1 MRNKPATQRAAKRT
15 SVRAVFTGFLFTLF
29 LSTLAITRVEGQQQP
44 DLSEYQKRLAKLSQQ
59 INSLQAQIRKGEKRK
74 ATILSRLERIG
85 FNKRLI
91 RKEISVYNIRRDQ
104 ANQELTALKEKI
116 PPLQKKLASGK
127 KSIEKILLT
136 LYKFGRFNAL
146 QFMLQARDFKSVI
159 TESKNL
165 GLLAQYQE
173 RIVVEYMTTLDQLQS
188 AEAELEAKKEE
199 ISQLIQNAQ
208 QKRRELEAE
217 ERKNRDL
224 INEIARNKKTH
235 LKTLEELNERSEQL
249 QDLVKKL
256 LKKEISLPFALVP
269 LYEKKGKLPWP
280 LTGKVITV
288 FGLQKHPRFDTV
300 TVNNGIEIAPNK
312 NDMIVKS
319 IHPGKVVYSDH
330 FQGYGNLIIV
340 DHGLNY
346 YSLYG
351 RCSDFIVKKGDYVE
365 AGQSIAL
372 VGDFS
377 SPQGVSLYFEI
388 RFKTKPLDP
397 LRWLKRR

>member
-59 INSLQAQIRKGEKRK
+59 INSLQAQIRKGETRK

-351 RCSDFIVKKGDYVE
+351 RCSDFLVKKGDYVE

-377 SPQGVSLYFEI
+377 SPKGVSLYLEI
-388 RFKTKPLDP
+388 RFKTRPLDP
-397 LRWLKRR
+397 LLWLKRR

>member
-1 MRNKPATQRAAKRT
+1 MRNEPLPKELSIART
-15 SVRAVFTGFLFTLF
+15 IFTGLLIILF
-29 LSTLAITRVEGQQQP
+29 LPPLAVRQLQGQQQP
-44 DLSEYQKRLAKLSQQ
+44 DLSEYQKRLTKLSQQ
-59 INSLQAQIRKGEKRK
+59 IKALQTQIDKEEKRT

-85 FNKRLI
+85 LNKRLI
-91 RKEISVYNIRRDQ
+91 RKEISFYNIREDQ
-104 ANQELTALKEKI
+104 ANRELTSLKERI
-116 PPLQKKLASGK
+116 PPLQKKLENERQ
-127 KSIEKILLT
+127 SIEKILLT
-136 LYKFGRFNAL
+136 LYKFGRFNVL

-159 TESKNL
+159 TENKNL

-173 RIVVEYMTTLDQLQS
+173 KIVMDYMTTLDQLQS
-188 AEAELEAKKEE
+188 AQAELESKKEE

-208 QKRRELEAE
+208 QKRRELEDE
-217 ERKNRDL
+217 ERKNRSL
-224 INEIARNKKTH
+224 INEIARNRKTH

-256 LKKEISLPFALVP
+256 LKREISLPFALVP
-269 LYEKKGKLPWP
+269 LYEKKGQLPWP
-280 LTGKVITV
+280 LTGKVITL
-288 FGLQKHPRFDTV
+288 FGLQKHPRFNTV
-300 TVNNGIEIAPNK
+300 TVNNGIEIAANK
-312 NDMIVKS
+312 KDMIVKS

-351 RCSDFIVKKGDYVE
+351 QCSDFIVKKGDYVQ
-365 AGQSIAL
+365 AGQPIAL

-377 SPQGVSLYFEI
+377 SPRGVSLHLEI

>member
-1 MRNKPATQRAAKRT
+1 MKKRPWPKPLANRT
-15 SVRAVFTGFLFTLF
+15 KVLAVFAGFLIILLLPVGSVTQLH
-29 LSTLAITRVEGQQQP
+29 SQQES
-44 DLSEYQKRLAKLSQQ
+44 DLSEYQKRLTQLSQQ
-59 INSLQAQIRKGEKRK
+59 IKALQAQIKKEEKRQE
-74 ATILSRLERIG
+74 TILSRLERIG

-91 RKEISVYNIRRDQ
+91 RKEISVYNIRLDQ
-104 ANQELTALKEKI
+104 ANQELTSLKEQI
-116 PPLQKKLASGK
+116 PPLQTKLAK
-127 KSIEKILLT
+127 EKQSIEKILVT
-136 LYKFGRFNAL
+136 LYKFGRFNTV

-173 RIVVEYMTTLDQLQS
+173 KIVTDYMITLNQLQTT
-188 AEAELEAKKEE
+188 EAELEAKKEE

-208 QKRRELEAE
+208 QKKRELEAE

-224 INEIARNKKTH
+224 INEIARSQKTH

-249 QDLVKKL
+249 QELVKKL

-269 LYEKKGKLPWP
+269 LYEKKGNLPWP
-280 LTGKVITV
+280 MEGKIITQ
-288 FGLQKHPRFDTV
+288 FGLQRHPRFNTV
-300 TVNNGIEIAPNK
+300 TVNNGIEIAPDK
-312 NDMIVKS
+312 NDLIVKS
-319 IHPGKVVYSDH
+319 IHPGKVVYTDH

-351 RCSDFIVKKGDYVE
+351 QCSDFLVGKGDYVE
-365 AGQSIAL
+365 TAQPIAL
-372 VGDFS
+372 IGDFS
-377 SPQGVSLYFEI
+377 STKGISLYFEI